1 MSINLANVEPKAC
14 FESLKGVGSSKLS
27 GLSPV
32 TPVMQMNRDD
42 ERFVPAYGVA
52 DHLHEGVNPAAMDW
66 EDFEHLIREL
76 FEQVSPRLEERSGS
90 PGAGFP

>member
-1 MSINLANVEPKAC
+1 
-14 FESLKGVGSSKLS
+14 
-27 GLSPV
+27 
-32 TPVMQMNRDD
+32 
-42 ERFVPAYGVA
+42 
-52 DHLHEGVNPAAMDW
+52 MDW